1 MSLDERNIMEE
12 IGERKGFNGHSEMLS
27 IELIKEISERKHA
40 QNLLSVFVKYAPG
53 AIALFDRE
61 MKFLVVSDRWYR
73 DYDLAENDITGSSY
87 YEVFSGTEDMDKW
100 TSYHR
105 RALKGEKLRNE
116 EDRLIKK
123 DGSVIWLKWEILP
136 WFDKFGVIGGVIMST
151 EVITD
156 RKRLEDD
163 HRKSKQL
170 LEMAIETGKIG
181 FWHWI
186 ERNNRLEWNDQ
197 MFELFE
203 YDESDFTGDGEAFF
217 DVIHPD
223 DVTRVRGLLN
233 RAIADRGEYHT
244 QYRVICKS
252 RTKKFKEHGKV
263 FLDDGLL
270 RMTGI
275 CQEIS

>member
-1 MSLDERNIMEE
+1 MEKNQLHERSDI
-12 IGERKGFNGHSEMLS
+12 LS
-27 IELIKEISERKHA
+27 NELIKEISDRKHA

-73 DYDLAENDITGSSY
+73 DYDLAEHDITGSSY
-87 YEVFSGTEDMDKW
+87 YDVFSGAADRHKW
-100 TSYHR
+100 EAYHQ

-116 EDRLIKK
+116 EDRLIKN
-123 DGSVIWLKWEILP
+123 DGRIIWLKWEILP

-156 RKRLEDD
+156 KKKLEDD
-163 HRKSKQL
+163 YRKSKQL
-170 LEMAIETGKIG
+170 LEMALETGEIG

-197 MFELFE
+197 MFRLFE

-217 DVIHPD
+217 NLIHPD
-223 DVTRVRGLLN
+223 DVARVRGQLN
-233 RAIADRGEYHT
+233 RAIAERGEYHT
-244 QYRVICKS
+244 KYRVICKS
-252 RTKKFKEHGKV
+252 GVKKFKEHGKV
-263 FLDDGLL
+263 FMDDGLL

-275 CQEIS
+275 CQEISKLDLS